1 MIRKKILA
9 LALIES
15 MGMMSLGLLAPVY
28 SVYLVNRISISII
41 DLGLIYMEFNIVS
54 AIFKGI
60 IGYIVEVID
69 RKKLYVFGAFLNT
82 LTFISYIFANNV
94 FHLIIIEFM
103 SGVAYA
109 IEGPITLSLLTE
121 MLDDKKYGREIGI
134 VEFAKEIS
142 VAIASL
148 VAGIVVVIIGYEAVF
163 LLGAVFQIASVI
175 ILNNYL

>member
-1 MIRKKILA
+1 
-9 LALIES
+9 
-15 MGMMSLGLLAPVY
+15 
-28 SVYLVNRISISII
+28 
-41 DLGLIYMEFNIVS
+41 
-54 AIFKGI
+54 
-60 IGYIVEVID
+60 
-69 RKKLYVFGAFLNT
+69 
-82 LTFISYIFANNV
+82 
-94 FHLIIIEFM
+94 M